1 MHEEIMKTKTIE
13 ELLLLVRNA
22 SGAIAYAAG
31 EEIKRR
37 LAAQQGFAPDVAYW
51 MCERC
56 GDFWHKDYHVCQT
69 CDSPRR

>member
-22 SGAIAYAAG
+22 RGAIAYVAG

-37 LAAQQGFAPDVAYW
+37 LAVEQQRVPDGAEVCAQCGFPPSHHEPSCY
-51 MCERC
+51 MRR
-56 GDFWHKDYHVCQT
+56 K
-69 CDSPRR
+69 SPRR